1 MNWNFCRHYRCVL
14 TCLLLALVVGC
25 GKPSPDELL
34 QEGIELMRQQNFV
47 SARHRF
53 QEIADN
59 YPDYD
64 LISTVKLNIAD
75 CYALDGQ
82 LGKARTG
89 YEEVAETYKGQFTAQ
104 LAEVRLGDMAKQ
116 EERYDDA
123 ESRYRSVI
131 AECTN
136 PRLLM
141 DTRQNLADLYVVTEQ
156 LPKAVDALKEMVDA
170 SPDFPNKLRTTQTL
184 ANFLI
189 AKGSPEQAWTAMLS
203 IPEATGFER
212 AKDAYYLSI
221 RQTGIA
227 TKKYDKASQY
237 FDDLLKSATDDDG
250 KALALYNKALI
261 ATATTISRA
270 TGVQMLEDLA
280 KEYPKTRWGRWAE
293 VDAAK
298 TIITASD
305 EFDNPMDLAG
315 QLLRDAEDNYD
326 DIIADTTVEW
336 FEPAKSANARFQKGV
351 IQVMRGQL
359 LEDIDDLK
367 SASQTYAEIID
378 RFQTMPQIAQ
388 QANAYLQ
395 QMAAMVDMAEAS
407 GEEFWEQLRMIRA
420 GVDPFA
426 QSATAEAILPGATE
440 EIAAESMA
448 ATGESK
454 E

>member
-1 MNWNFCRHYRCVL
+1 
-14 TCLLLALVVGC
+14 
-25 GKPSPDELL
+25 
-34 QEGIELMRQQNFV
+34 
-47 SARHRF
+47 F

-420 GVDPFA
+420 GV
-426 QSATAEAILPGATE
+426 
-440 EIAAESMA
+440 
-448 ATGESK
+448 
-454 E
+454 